1 MPRNSL
7 FRLLFALTIGL
18 LAGFTPAAFATPL
31 TPQEQM
37 QVYSCR
43 ATSSL
48 LLYRGEGFQASY
60 AQRVDNDL
68 AALAAAL
75 QSSQPV
81 SEELRKTHQ
90 ELVTQIRRGVSFGP
104 NEEDV
109 PWSYQKELSKA
120 LRDFLLT
127 THGLASNSA
136 QDELPVKVEYLSVQY
151 LFRSYIGSFEL
162 ARENSE
168 QYLGQDERV
177 LVPDIDTRLVALND
191 QDNPA
196 IGKIKTRW
204 SYLKVA
210 LNDMNSQSSALAS
223 ASGRPFAP
231 TTVDRHTRTLTE
243 QLMSLN

>member
-1 MPRNSL
+1 MRCKPLVRNIL
-7 FRLLFALTIGL
+7 IWAFGL
-18 LAGFTPAAFATPL
+18 LASLSLPTAADAQ

-37 QVYSCR
+37 QVLACR

-60 AQRVDNDL
+60 ARRVDSDL
-68 AALAAAL
+68 AELAATL
-75 QSSQPV
+75 QSSPQV
-81 SEELRKTHQ
+81 NDQLRKTHQ

-104 NEEDV
+104 NEDDV
-109 PWSYQKELSKA
+109 PWAYQKELSKA
-120 LRDFLLT
+120 LRDFLQAA
-127 THGLASNSA
+127 HGMPGNTAK
-136 QDELPVKVEYLSVQY
+136 DELPVKVEYLSVQY

-162 ARENSE
+162 AREHSE

-177 LVPDIDTRLVALND
+177 LIPEIDTQVAELHGT
-191 QDNPA
+191 DNPA
-196 IGKIKTRW
+196 LGKIKTRW

-210 LNDMNSQSSALAS
+210 LNDMNSGANALIS
-223 ASGRPFAP
+223 VSGRPFAP